1 MGAET
6 SGFRESDPDMPI
18 QSQLSYGSSMFLRF
32 PWPVCNLLY
41 FQVDTT
47 HPRTPRKMR
56 HMPENTGK
64 RGKKPQ
70 KLRQNV
76 TTTVLHF
83 AIHCLQ
89 MMS

>member
-1 MGAET
+1 LGAET

-41 FQVDTT
+41 CQFDTT

-56 HMPENTGK
+56 NMLKIQGNEGK
-64 RGKKPQ
+64 S
-70 KLRQNV
+70 LRSYDRMLRLPCCISPSIDNK
-76 TTTVLHF
+76 
-83 AIHCLQ
+83 
-89 MMS
+89 